1 MVVTDAFTKL
11 TTAVAIPG
19 KEALHFYTFGIP
31 MQLVTDQGR
40 EYYSAL
46 QEHLWRALKIRHDVT
61 TPHHPAFNS
70 AVETFNTILKHY
82 VATASINAE
91 PSRSD

>member
-1 MVVTDAFTKL
+1 
-11 TTAVAIPG
+11 
-19 KEALHFYTFGIP
+19 
-31 MQLVTDQGR
+31 
-40 EYYSAL
+40 
-46 QEHLWRALKIRHDVT
+46 VT